1 MTLHVRWFRNV
12 LLNDKKCQNLTR
24 KSFPTNV
31 KCDVDQKKKN
41 LIHVINEIEHNENI
55 TDTSI

>member
-31 KCDVDQKKKN
+31 KCDVDQKKKKLN
-41 LIHVINEIEHNENI
+41 SYYKWIWTQWTHYR
-55 TDTSI
+55 